1 MKYKVLLLA
10 LAAIT
15 TSCSPQADI
24 NYQIIP
30 EQPQQTM
37 DHFSASDAW
46 SMHIIGKWPQEKQD
60 QVADW
65 LFSTDN
71 DTNGKPK
78 GIGLSLWRFN
88 VGAGSTEQG
97 EASQIGSP
105 WMRTECFLQPDGS
118 YDWDKQQGQRNFL
131 RLAKERGVNKFLAF
145 LNSPPVYFTQ
155 NGLAT
160 NTGRDGTLN
169 LKAEHYE
176 DFARFLANVIKGV
189 EKKDGIKFDYLSP
202 FNEPDGHWNWIGPK
216 QEGTPATKKEI
227 ARAVRLISK
236 EFVKEGIDTEIT
248 ICEASDYRCMFS
260 THMTNHERGYEIQ
273 SFFCPD
279 SVDTY
284 LGNTPNVPHLIAG
297 HSYWTNTP
305 LESLRDYRRQLRD
318 TLDKYKV
325 DFWQTETCIMG
336 NDEEI
341 GGGGGFDHTMKT
353 ALYVARIIHHVIVY
367 AGARSWQW
375 WRAIGGDYK
384 DGLLR
389 EYTDP
394 DLHDGKVEDSKLL
407 WILGNYSRFIR
418 PGAVRMSI
426 KATDKSGQVIPEV
439 RLNIVRVC
447 QQGLEGEAAG
457 VVKLVT
463 GGLLQKAIN
472 DLQLF
477 HLFVGVQH
485 CLMGGQQAVVEP
497 LHHGHGQ
504 NDQTVL
510 VGLERPTQHIGYV
523 PDHGGFFGNVG
534 TYGGDLIVWHTLL
547 LVFVIGGHPD
557 FTTMGV
563 L

>member
-1 MKYKVLLLA
+1 MKKLV
-10 LAAIT
+10 IT
-15 TSCSPQADI
+15 TILS
-24 NYQIIP
+24 IICYVTFAQSASHFEICP
-30 EQPQQTM
+30 EQPLQVM
-37 DHFSASDAW
+37 EHFSASDAW
-46 SMHIIGKWPQEKQD
+46 SMHIIGKWPQEKQN

-65 LFSTDN
+65 LFSTEN
-71 DTNGKPK
+71 DANGKPM

-118 YDWDKQQGQRNFL
+118 YNWNKQQGQRNFL

-169 LKAEHYE
+169 LKEEHYE
-176 DFARFLANVIKGV
+176 DFAHFLANVIKGV
-189 EKKDGIKFDYLSP
+189 EEKDGIKFDYLSP

-236 EFVKEGIDTEIT
+236 EFVKEDIDTEIT
-248 ICEASDYRCMFS
+248 ICESSDYRCMFS

-273 SFFCPD
+273 SFFSPD

-284 LGNTPNVPHLIAG
+284 LGNTPNVSRLIAG

-305 LESLRDYRRQLRD
+305 LNSLRNYRRQLRD

-341 GGGGGFDHTMKT
+341 GGGGGFDRTMKT
-353 ALYVARIIHHVIVY
+353 ALYVARIIHHDIVY

-384 DGLLR
+384 DGLIR
-389 EYTDP
+389 EYTNP
-394 DLHDGKVEDSKLL
+394 DLQDGRVEDSKLM

-418 PGAVRMSI
+418 PGAVRMTI
-426 KATDKSGQVIPEV
+426 AATDKSGQIVPEGDTDQKGLMCSAYRNTNGQWVMVIINYADQEQECTFRVNDPKVKSWQGYRTSDTPGEDLLPIKKLNKRQPAVIPA
-439 RLNIVRVC
+439 RS
-447 QQGLEGEAAG
+447 
-457 VVKLVT
+457 VT
-463 GGLLQKAIN
+463 T
-472 DLQLF
+472 
-477 HLFVGVQH
+477 FVS
-485 CLMGGQQAVVEP
+485 E
-497 LHHGHGQ
+497 
-504 NDQTVL
+504 N
-510 VGLERPTQHIGYV
+510 
-523 PDHGGFFGNVG
+523 
-534 TYGGDLIVWHTLL
+534 
-547 LVFVIGGHPD
+547 
-557 FTTMGV
+557 
-563 L
+563 